1 MIERMTGAAFLAR
14 TLHGYGV
21 GHVFFVE
28 AILRSALR
36 EMEALG
42 IRRILTHGE
51 KAAAYMADG
60 YARMR
65 RGPGICMAQS
75 VGAANLAAGLQEP
88 FLGGSPVIALTGCQR
103 PTARYRNAYQEI
115 LHGPLYAPVT
125 KFHGAVETLE
135 QFPLLLAQAF
145 REAVSGAPGP
155 VHLDLSGHTGQR
167 IEGAEADL
175 EVRVEPAYK
184 QFPAQRIAP
193 EERLLREAARL
204 LREARRPVI
213 VAGGGVTAS
222 GAGAEVVTLAERL
235 SIPVA
240 TSLTGKE
247 TLLEQHPLNLG
258 VVGRYSRW
266 CANRVVSEA
275 DLVLFIG
282 SGTGDLVT
290 HDWTIPPAGTAVI
303 QIDIDPS
310 ELGRS
315 YAGAIGI
322 LGDARLAVQGLLGVV
337 APSDAS
343 RAWAEHARQ
352 VVQRWREE
360 VEPLR
365 TSDQVP
371 IRPERLCREVTE
383 CLPPDG
389 VVVADTGFAAI
400 WTGTM
405 VHLTRP
411 TQRYLRCAGSLGWA
425 LPASL
430 GVKCAAPERAVI
442 CFTGDGGFWYHLAEL
457 ETACR
462 CGIHTVTVVNNNF
475 ALGQCVGS
483 VRRLY
488 AGHPGNPDDLCK
500 FSRASLAAIASEM
513 GCLGIRVEAPGE
525 IVPALRRALAAER
538 PAVVEVITDLEC
550 PAPAPWSP

>member
-1 MIERMTGAAFLAR
+1 MVERMTGAAFLAR

-28 AILRSALR
+28 AILRRALL

-65 RGPGICMAQS
+65 RGPGVCLAQS

-103 PTARYRNAYQEI
+103 PLARYRNAYQEI

-125 KFHGAVETLE
+125 KFHGVVESLE
-135 QFPLLLAQAF
+135 QWPGLLAQAF
-145 REAVSGAPGP
+145 REATGGAPGP
-155 VHLDLSGHTGQR
+155 VHLDLAGHTGQA

-175 EVRVEPAYK
+175 EVLVEPA
-184 QFPAQRIAP
+184 FRELPAQRPAP
-193 EERLLREAARL
+193 EGHLLREAARL
-204 LREARRPVI
+204 LARARRPVI

-222 GAGAEVVTLAERL
+222 GAGPEVVALAERL

-240 TSLTGKE
+240 TSLNGKE
-247 TLLEQHPLNLG
+247 TLLERHPLNLG

-266 CANRVVSEA
+266 CANRVVAEA
-275 DLVLFIG
+275 DLVLFVG
-282 SGTGDLVT
+282 SGTSDLVT
-290 HDWTIPPAGTAVI
+290 HDWTIPAPGTPVI
-303 QIDIDPS
+303 QIDIDPA
-310 ELGRS
+310 EPGRS
-315 YAGAIGI
+315 YRGALGI
-322 LGDARLAVQGLLGVV
+322 QGDAKLAVRGLLEV
-337 APSDAS
+337 ATPSEAI
-343 RAWAEHARQ
+343 RPWAEHAGQ
-352 VVQRWREE
+352 VVRAWREE

-365 TSDQVP
+365 ASDQVP
-371 IRPERLCREVTE
+371 IRPERLCRELTE

-389 VVVADTGFAAI
+389 VLVADTGFAAI

-405 VHLTRP
+405 VHLTHP
-411 TQRYLRCAGSLGWA
+411 GQRYLRCAGSLGWA
-425 LPASL
+425 LPAAL
-430 GVKCAAPERAVI
+430 GVKCAAPARPVL

-462 CGIHTVTVVNNNF
+462 CGIRTVTVVNNNY
-475 ALGQCVGS
+475 ALGQCVAS

-488 AGHPGNPDDLCK
+488 AGHPGNPDDLCT
-500 FSRASLAAIASEM
+500 FSRASLAAIATEM
-513 GCLGIRVEAPGE
+513 GCLGIRVEVPGE
-525 IVPALRRALAAER
+525 IAPALRRALAADR
-538 PAVVEVITDLEC
+538 PAVVEVLTDLNC